1 MIKENAETQDISGRC
16 DKRINQDQPSGLGEV
31 RDDSS
36 INRLKEQSGSAAS
49 DCTGGDTYRANVE
62 YGDSPA
68 GKLLSR
74 LELLEKAFY
83 GYVHGHQERLKTRY
97 KESTELESAFT
108 EELQV
113 IKQGLRDLAQ
123 QVEDDSELNNNEKP

>member
-1 MIKENAETQDISGRC
+1 MNKLNENKNYSTDRPGVGSVNAIGESY
-16 DKRINQDQPSGLGEV
+16 GLEGQRGTNTGNIQE
-31 RDDSS
+31 RDT
-36 INRLKEQSGSAAS
+36 IG
-49 DCTGGDTYRANVE
+49 ANIQN
-62 YGDSPA
+62 GDSPP

-97 KESTELESAFT
+97 KESTELETAFT

-123 QVEDDSELNNNEKP
+123 QVEDDVNE

>member
-1 MIKENAETQDISGRC
+1 MNKLNENKNYSTDGRGMGSLNA
-16 DKRINQDQPSGLGEV
+16 IGESYGLEGQRGTNTGNIQE
-31 RDDSS
+31 RDTV
-36 INRLKEQSGSAAS
+36 G
-49 DCTGGDTYRANVE
+49 ANVQH
-62 YGDSPA
+62 GNTPP

-97 KESTELESAFT
+97 KESTELETAFT

-123 QVEDDSELNNNEKP
+123 QVENDVNE